1 MSVPETPVPGHR
13 TERLRHALRRTLY
26 LLEAKDV
33 RLLALDPLQDLSRP
47 CTDAI
52 DIPRRDLHLGTPFGD
67 TLRGHSNCG
76 RVSPEG
82 VPKRKGEFA
91 RADSYFCSSNS
102 ASTTS
107 SFFFS
112 PPGAWPPGAPV

>member
-13 TERLRHALRRTLY
+13 TERLRHALRRTLD
-26 LLEAKDV
+26 LLQAKDV

-67 TLRGHSNCG
+67 TLTAEGCPR

-82 VPKRKGEFA
+82 VPGGCPRRVSPKRGESRA
-91 RADSYFCSSNS
+91 RI
-102 ASTTS
+102 
-107 SFFFS
+107 
-112 PPGAWPPGAPV
+112 